1 MINLIR
7 MDLRRLV
14 HSVSFWIM
22 IAVTVALAVFSTG
35 MTKYDLDL
43 VAKEGGLASRVEKDV
58 QAFGIIVETN
68 YKWLDGDIGFDELVT
83 VDLASNLVLLL
94 LVIFIPIF
102 ANGEQKTDLS
112 KI

>member
-43 VAKEGGLASRVEKDV
+43 VAKEGGLASRVE
-58 QAFGIIVETN
+58 
-68 YKWLDGDIGFDELVT
+68 
-83 VDLASNLVLLL
+83 
-94 LVIFIPIF
+94 
-102 ANGEQKTDLS
+102 
-112 KI
+112 